1 MPQAAANGIQ
11 IEYETF
17 GDHGARP
24 LLLTMGLGA
33 QLVLWDEAF
42 CEALAARGHF
52 VIRYDNRDVGLSTKF
67 EELGAPDLMSMML
80 SADAAEAPPYTLDDM
95 ADDAAGLLGAIG
107 IESAHVCGA
116 SMGGM
121 VVQTLALRH
130 RDRVRSMTS
139 IMSTTGNRDLPP
151 ADPAVGARLVMEP
164 ATSREEAI
172 ERSAE
177 TFKIIGSPGF
187 DFDEASV
194 RDKAARSYDRCFLP
208 SGQARQLAA
217 VLFQPNRGP
226 ELAKLDLPTLVIHGE
241 ADPLVP
247 VEGGRDTAASIPGAD
262 LMIVPGM
269 GHDLPTAIH
278 AQLVDRITALTE
290 RADAQRA

>member
-1 MPQAAANGIQ
+1 MSQASANGIQ

-17 GDHGARP
+17 GDGASRP

-42 CEALAARGHF
+42 CEALADRGHF

-67 EELGAPDLMSMML
+67 EDKGTPDLMSMML
-80 SADAAEAPPYTLDDM
+80 DPDAAPEPAYTLDDM
-95 ADDAAGLLGAIG
+95 ADDAAGLLAALG

-130 RDRVRSMTS
+130 RSRVRSMTS
-139 IMSTTGNRDLPP
+139 IMSTTGNRDLPA
-151 ADPAVGARLVMEP
+151 ADPAVASRLVMEP

-172 ERSAE
+172 ERSTE

-187 DFDEASV
+187 DFDEAAV
-194 RDKAARSYDRCFLP
+194 RDRAARSYDRCFLP
-208 SGQARQLAA
+208 SGQTRQLAA
-217 VLFQPNRGP
+217 ILAQPNRGP
-226 ELAKLDLPTLVIHGE
+226 ELRKLELPTLVIHGE

-247 VEGGRDTAASIPGAD
+247 VAGGRDTAAAIPGAE
-262 LMIVPGM
+262 LMIVEGM
-269 GHDLPTAIH
+269 GHDLPRAVH
-278 AQLVDRITALTE
+278 GDLVDRISALTA
-290 RADAQRA
+290 RADA

>member
-1 MPQAAANGIQ
+1 MSQAAANGIQ

-17 GDHGARP
+17 GDRDSRP

-42 CEALAARGHF
+42 CEALANRGHF

-67 EELGAPDLMSMML
+67 EEKGVPDLMSIMRNR
-80 SADAAEAPPYTLDDM
+80 DAAPAPPYTLDDM
-95 ADDAAGLLGAIG
+95 ADDAAGLLDALG

-139 IMSTTGNRDLPP
+139 IMSTTGNKDLPP
-151 ADPAVGARLVMEP
+151 ADPAVAARLMMEP
-164 ATSREEAI
+164 ASSREEAI
-172 ERSAE
+172 ERMAE
-177 TFKIIGSPGF
+177 TFKVIGSPGF
-187 DFDEASV
+187 DFDEAGV
-194 RDKAARSYDRCFLP
+194 RERAARSYDRCFLP

-217 VLFQPNRGP
+217 ILAQSNRVP
-226 ELAKLDLPTLVIHGE
+226 ELGKLDLPTLVVHGE

-247 VEGGRDTAASIPGAD
+247 VEGGKDTAASIPGAE

-269 GHDLPTAIH
+269 GHDLPKAIH
-278 AQLVDRITALTE
+278 AELADRITALTE
-290 RADAQRA
+290 RADL

>member
-17 GDHGARP
+17 GDRDARP

-42 CEALAARGHF
+42 CEALANRGHF

-67 EELGAPDLMSMML
+67 EEKGVPDLMSIMRNR
-80 SADAAEAPPYTLDDM
+80 DAAPAPPYTLDDM
-95 ADDAAGLLGAIG
+95 ADDAAGLLDALG

-139 IMSTTGNRDLPP
+139 IMSTTGNKDLPP
-151 ADPAVGARLVMEP
+151 ADPAVAARLMMEP
-164 ATSREEAI
+164 ASSREEAI
-172 ERSAE
+172 ERMAE
-177 TFKIIGSPGF
+177 TFKVIGSPGF
-187 DFDEASV
+187 DFDEAGV
-194 RDKAARSYDRCFLP
+194 RERAARSYDRCFLP
-208 SGQARQLAA
+208 SGQVRQLAA
-217 VLFQPNRGP
+217 ILAQPNRVP
-226 ELAKLDLPTLVIHGE
+226 ELRRLDLPTLVVHGE

-247 VEGGRDTAASIPGAD
+247 VEGGKDTAASIPGAE
-262 LMIVPGM
+262 LMTVPGM
-269 GHDLPTAIH
+269 GHDLPKAIH
-278 AQLVDRITALTE
+278 AELADRITALTE
-290 RADAQRA
+290 RADA

>member
-1 MPQAAANGIQ
+1 MSQAAANGIQ

-17 GDHGARP
+17 GDRDARP

-42 CEALAARGHF
+42 CEALANRGHF

-67 EELGAPDLMSMML
+67 EENGVPDLMSIMRNP
-80 SADAAEAPPYTLDDM
+80 DAAPAPPYTLDDM
-95 ADDAAGLLGAIG
+95 ADDAAGLLDALG

-139 IMSTTGNRDLPP
+139 IMSTTGNKDLPP
-151 ADPAVGARLVMEP
+151 GDPAVAARLMMEP
-164 ATSREEAI
+164 ASSREEAI
-172 ERSAE
+172 ERMAE
-177 TFKIIGSPGF
+177 TFKVIGSPGF
-187 DFDEASV
+187 DFDEAGV
-194 RDKAARSYDRCFLP
+194 RERAARSYDRCFLP

-217 VLFQPNRGP
+217 ILAQPNRVP
-226 ELAKLDLPTLVIHGE
+226 ELRKLDLPTLVVHGE

-247 VEGGRDTAASIPGAD
+247 VEGGKDTAASIPGAE

-269 GHDLPTAIH
+269 GHDLPKAIH
-278 AQLVDRITALTE
+278 AELADRITVLTE
-290 RADAQRA
+290 RADA